1 MAHALPD
8 VYSNLVLAKLRKELL
23 LKDGIIFNNDYQ
35 GTAVAGAVKIP
46 VRDTEV
52 AASNYDKATGAT
64 LGTGTTTYSTMTI
77 DKDKAVN
84 EIIDGYDAAAV
95 PDGIV
100 AERLDSA
107 AYALQYSIDTDGA
120 TELITNGTTLG
131 LGLTTKSTIYSSIV
145 DVRKVMSKANVP
157 NDGRRYLLV
166 TPDCYALMLKD
177 TDNFIR
183 QGDISQELVQ
193 TGAVGKYA
201 GFIVYEWNDTT
212 ANLLCIAGH
221 PKFATRANE
230 WSVPVA
236 INNLTNAYIGS
247 SAVQGRM
254 VYAHKVL
261 RAAAIQCVYA
271 PTELIATAAASD
283 TSGRT
288 VVTVT
293 NATEGATLK
302 YRVAPVVASVY
313 HDDTSSG
320 YTSLTSGTTKITAAD
335 GVNIEVVEVDE
346 DGLVVGVGNVA
357 SVPLA

>member
-1 MAHALPD
+1 MAHTLQER
-8 VYSNLVLAKLRKELL
+8 YSSMVLAKLRKELL
-23 LKDGIIFNNDYQ
+23 LKDGIIFNNDYE
-35 GTAVAGAVKIP
+35 GAPKAGAVKIP

-52 AASNYDKATGAT
+52 TASNYDKATGAT
-64 LGTGTTTYSTMTI
+64 LGTGTTTYTTMTI

-84 EIIDGYDAAAV
+84 EIIDGYDAQAV

-107 AYALQYSIDTDGA
+107 AYSLQYAIDSDGA
-120 TELITNGTTLG
+120 TELISNGTTYG
-131 LGLTTKSTIYSSIV
+131 FGLTTSANIYNNIV
-145 DVRKVMSKANVP
+145 DIRKAMSKANVP

-183 QGDISQELVQ
+183 QGDISQELVAS
-193 TGAVGKYA
+193 GAVGKYA
-201 GFIVYEWNDTT
+201 GFVIYEWNDTT

-230 WSVPVA
+230 WSVPVT
-236 INNLTNAYIGS
+236 INNLTNNYIGS

-261 RAAAIQCVYA
+261 RAAAIQCAYA

-283 TSGRT
+283 TSGKT
-288 VVTVT
+288 VVTVL

-302 YRVAPVVASVY
+302 YRVAPAIASIY
-313 HDDTSSG
+313 GDDTASG
-320 YTSLTSGTTKITAAD
+320 YTALTSGTTKITAAD
-335 GVNIEVVEVDE
+335 GVNIEVVEVDA

>member
-1 MAHALPD
+1 MSHALPD
-8 VYSNLVLAKLRKELL
+8 VYSNLVMAKLRKELL
-23 LKDGIIFNNDYQ
+23 LKDGIVFNNDYQ

-52 AASNYDKATGAT
+52 SAGNYDKATGAT
-64 LGTGTTTYSTMTI
+64 LGTGTTTYATMTI
-77 DKDKAVN
+77 DKDKATN

-107 AYALQYSIDTDGA
+107 AYALQNSIDTDGA
-120 TELITNGTTLG
+120 TELIGNGTTLG
-131 LGLTTKSTIYSSIV
+131 FGLITKANIYDAIV
-145 DVRKVMSKANVP
+145 DIRKAMSVANVP

-166 TPDCYALMLKD
+166 TPDAYAMMLKD

-183 QGDISQELVQ
+183 QGDISQELVAS
-193 TGAVGKYA
+193 GAVGKYA
-201 GFIVYEWNDTT
+201 GFVVYEWNDTT

-236 INNLTNAYIGS
+236 INNLTNEYIGS

-261 RAAAIQCVYA
+261 RATAIQCAYA
-271 PTELIATAAASD
+271 PTALIATAAAGG
-283 TSGRT
+283 TTGKT
-288 VVTVT
+288 IVTVT
-293 NATEGATLK
+293 GNGTLALK
-302 YRVAPVVASVY
+302 YRVAPAVASLY
-313 HDDTSSG
+313 GGSTASG
-320 YTSLTSGTTKITAAD
+320 YTSLTSGTTEITAAD
-335 GVNIEVVEVDE
+335 GVNIEVVSVAATTE
-346 DGLVVGVGNVA
+346 LVVGVGNVA
-357 SVPLA
+357 SVPKA